1 MGAADDVDDQAHLF
15 EDRLA
20 VNAATASRITRL
32 SDRQLDYWAG
42 TGLIGPSITTRLT
55 PGRRVR
61 LYGFLDLLALMVAA
75 ELKERRITLQ
85 HIRAVVRHLRSRGY
99 DRPLTE
105 VRFATLGREVY
116 FQHDDGSWEGGIA
129 PDQLVLS
136 EVLNLRP
143 LRRRIAEGVR
153 RSEEDAGQV
162 ERRRG
167 TLGSKPVL
175 AGTRVP
181 VETVRRYLDAGR
193 SVEQIIES
201 FPVLTR
207 ADVEAVRAGRCLTDR
222 CGSSWI
228 TTLTPLSARFCVGRH
243 MRHGPP
249 RAPASA
255 ACPTMSSLRTRTT
268 NARPCSPTTSSSPS
282 VVGAT

>member
-1 MGAADDVDDQAHLF
+1 
-15 EDRLA
+15 
-20 VNAATASRITRL
+20 
-32 SDRQLDYWAG
+32 
-42 TGLIGPSITTRLT
+42 
-55 PGRRVR
+55 VR

-85 HIRAVVRHLRSRGY
+85 HIRAVVTHLRNRGY

-105 VRFATLGREVY
+105 VRFATYGREVY

-153 RSEEDAGQV
+153 RDEADAGRV

-193 SVEQIIES
+193 TVEQIVGS
-201 FPVLTR
+201 FPVLTP
-207 ADVEAVRAGRCLTDR
+207 ADVEAVRAG
-222 CGSSWI
+222 
-228 TTLTPLSARFCVGRH
+228 
-243 MRHGPP
+243 
-249 RAPASA
+249 A
-255 ACPTMSSLRTRTT
+255 A
-268 NARPCSPTTSSSPS
+268 
-282 VVGAT
+282 